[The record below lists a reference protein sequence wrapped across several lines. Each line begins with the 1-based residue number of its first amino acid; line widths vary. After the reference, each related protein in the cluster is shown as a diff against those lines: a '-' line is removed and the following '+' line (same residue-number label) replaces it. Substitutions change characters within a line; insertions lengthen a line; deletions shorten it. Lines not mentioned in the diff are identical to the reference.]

1 MLKMQVFR
9 CKLCGDPYL
18 GEEKPTNCPFCG
30 APREYMIF
38 AEAWRDP
45 IINKLSSVSKAN
57 LETSLQLEIDNTK
70 FYMCA
75 SEMTTNVEGKQL
87 FRALAKIESEHA
99 SVISKILD
107 VKKPTVTLDKLAC
120 YPSYKDNLKDAHDR
134 EQRAIKEYS
143 KFFKEATEERIIE
156 VFKVL
161 VLIEKDHL
169 KLATERL

>member
-1 MLKMQVFR
+1 MQVFR

-38 AEAWRDP
+38 AEAWKDP
-45 IINKLSSVSKAN
+45 IINTLSAVSKAN
-57 LETSLQLEIDNTK
+57 LESALQLEIGNTK

-87 FRALAKIESEHA
+87 FRALARIESEHA
-99 SVISKILD
+99 SVISKILNI
-107 VKKPTVTLDKLAC
+107 KKPPVTLDKLAC

-134 EQRAIKEYS
+134 EQSAIKEYS
-143 KFFKEATEERIIE
+143 KFFKEATE
-156 VFKVL
+156 
-161 VLIEKDHL
+161 
-169 KLATERL
+169 